1 MSFAGAE
8 DESVAQEAEP
18 VAAEEPAPEPVP
30 VPVPEPEPE
39 LVFQGEE
46 KDIVFFWE
54 C

>member
-18 VAAEEPAPEPVP
+18 VAAEEPAPVP
-30 VPVPEPEPE
+30 APVPEPEPE

-46 KDIVFFWE
+46 KDTAFFWE